1 MFKNLRLKKIR
12 NIVLT
17 SLAGVA
23 LVYSFQVTAIT
34 LNAAEARGF
43 VKDISE
49 METQISQLELTY
61 FELLNDLSLD
71 EAQNNGKNVEYAKI
85 NEIKTV
91 AYNF

>member
-1 MFKNLRLKKIR
+1 MFKNLQLKKIR
-12 NIVLT
+12 NIT
-17 SLAGVA
+17 LAGLAGAA

-43 VKDISE
+43 VKNISE

-71 EAQNNGKNVEYAKI
+71 EVQNNGKNVEYAKI